1 MVPNMNSETPT
12 CADNYVSV
20 LAILADQIYM
30 CSYECVLFLLLY

>member
-1 MVPNMNSETPT
+1 MVLNTDSEIPT
-12 CADNYVSV
+12 CTDNYVSV